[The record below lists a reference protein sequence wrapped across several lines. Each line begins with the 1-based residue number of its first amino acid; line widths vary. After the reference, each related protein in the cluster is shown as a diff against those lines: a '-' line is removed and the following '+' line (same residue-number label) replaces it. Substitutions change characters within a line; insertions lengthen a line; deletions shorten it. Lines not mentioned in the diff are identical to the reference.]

1 MTAVTIVGLIF
12 AFILAVLG
20 IIFGSV
26 ISLARI
32 GKGGSIRKGE
42 QFHADETRII
52 QEIYQGLSKM
62 EKRVESLETILLE
75 KETAYEKGKRERK
88 SSDDNIL

>member
-1 MTAVTIVGLIF
+1 MTAVAIVGLIF

-20 IIFGSV
+20 LIFGSV

-32 GKGGSIRKGE
+32 GRGGSIRKGE
-42 QFHADETRII
+42 QFHADETRTI
-52 QEIYQGLSKM
+52 QEIHQGLSRM

-75 KETAYEKGKRERK
+75 KETADDRWTKERK
-88 SSDDNIL
+88 SPDDTII

>member
-1 MTAVTIVGLIF
+1 MTVVSIVGLIF

-32 GKGGSIRKGE
+32 GRGGSIRKGE

-52 QEIYQGLSKM
+52 QEIHQGLSRM

-75 KETAYEKGKRERK
+75 KETADDRWKQERK
-88 SSDDNIL
+88 SSDDTII